1 MSIILTSADIPKDLP
16 GELDL
21 RQRGFALVRLTDL
34 IALEEAKARYELAHA
49 KTFATPT
56 PRAQQA
62 SGPVAQ
68 HTELS
73 APCPRLGDLDEQH
86 SAQRDSAPVAQK
98 TDEPS
103 DTDLTLERILALET
117 AANHLQ
123 SEVFRLIKH
132 ITTHRPA
139 NLGAGR

>member
-1 MSIILTSADIPKDLP
+1 MTIALRGNDIPKDFP
-16 GELDL
+16 GDIEL
-21 RQRGFALVRLTDL
+21 RQRGFAMVLLTDL
-34 IALEEAKARYELAHA
+34 KALEEAKARYELAHA
-49 KTFATPT
+49 QTFVTPT

-73 APCPRLGDLDEQH
+73 ASSPRPGDTNDEAR
-86 SAQRDSAPVAQK
+86 AQQDPAPVAPT
-98 TDEPS
+98 TDVPS
-103 DTDLTLERILALET
+103 DTELTLERILALET

-132 ITTHRPA
+132 ITTRPA
-139 NLGAGR
+139 ILGAGR